1 MRAELRA
8 AAHSSNLRALEFSG
22 SGGQHALGMHDL
34 IVGIGGGVP
43 TGLKGPN
50 GNGKSSTCQAAIETL
65 LWFGLALGDAKDGTK
80 PSEAQQQACRP
91 PARLAAADAAQTPRA
106 PPRATTRH
114 HPPPAAA
121 HRAIPPPPQ
130 ELAQLEADA
139 TQDLS
144 AWDWEAAAC
153 QVGFDD
159 TSGGAD
165 GAGAVGDAAAAAAA
179 AAACALP
186 MSSPPTAARLGE
198 QASPKAAEGHSD
210 ARSEHSEESEHSTAT
225 TVDAAAAAAAAAV
238 AAGGAAATPGH
249 VALAVSGVEH
259 GVARQH
265 SVDSVLSVV
274 TEDAHSPTRP
284 GVAAAYRSDS
294 QSREVSPGAPSPA
307 EGEGRALGR
316 GGRVRKPVRQWE
328 SSAPLLKWEKEAMGQ
343 KVREKRPRA
352 EPRAAPAGGAP
363 YLYEATYQ
371 SDGDYYGDYYG
382 SSGNPL
388 GLGGVDMSAL
398 SELEPLGSSADDAAK
413 RRRTW
418 MTGF

>member
-1 MRAELRA
+1 M
-8 AAHSSNLRALEFSG
+8 
-22 SGGQHALGMHDL
+22 
-34 IVGIGGGVP
+34 
-43 TGLKGPN
+43 
-50 GNGKSSTCQAAIETL
+50 
-65 LWFGLALGDAKDGTK
+65 
-80 PSEAQQQACRP
+80 P
-91 PARLAAADAAQTPRA
+91 PARPPRRRGRRADATG
-106 PPRATTRH
+106 ATTRH
-114 HPPPAAA
+114 HPPPAATRRRSPRHPA
-121 HRAIPPPPQ
+121 PPQ

-165 GAGAVGDAAAAAAA
+165 GAGAVGDAAAAAA

-225 TVDAAAAAAAAAV
+225 TVDAAAAAAAAA
-238 AAGGAAATPGH
+238 GGAAATPGH

-265 SVDSVLSVV
+265 SVDSDLSVV

-328 SSAPLLKWEKEAMGQ
+328 SSAPLLTGETEAMGQ
-343 KVREKRPRA
+343 KVRETRPRA

>member
-1 MRAELRA
+1 
-8 AAHSSNLRALEFSG
+8 
-22 SGGQHALGMHDL
+22 
-34 IVGIGGGVP
+34 
-43 TGLKGPN
+43 
-50 GNGKSSTCQAAIETL
+50 
-65 LWFGLALGDAKDGTK
+65 
-80 PSEAQQQACRP
+80 
-91 PARLAAADAAQTPRA
+91 
-106 PPRATTRH
+106 
-114 HPPPAAA
+114 
-121 HRAIPPPPQ
+121 
-130 ELAQLEADA
+130 
-139 TQDLS
+139 
-144 AWDWEAAAC
+144 
-153 QVGFDD
+153 
-159 TSGGAD
+159 
-165 GAGAVGDAAAAAAA
+165 
-179 AAACALP
+179 

-371 SDGDYYGDYYG
+371 SDGDYYGDYYA

-388 GLGGVDMSAL
+388 ALGGVDMSAL